1 LLGYGSSL
9 TETVLSADANIPIM
23 AVYSKK
29 GDSYLADKPDVL
41 LNISANNLE
50 QLDMGHSSMASLTVN
65 RNEDNVELDEY
76 IRLEE
81 VNETKW
87 LEM

>member
-1 LLGYGSSL
+1 
-9 TETVLSADANIPIM
+9 
-23 AVYSKK
+23 
-29 GDSYLADKPDVL
+29 

-50 QLDMGHSSMASLTVN
+50 QLDMGHSNMAPLTVN

-81 VNETKW
+81 VNETK